1 MLFLVKPQRF
11 FVPVLAGLL
20 LVAVP
25 AGAELLVYSLR
36 LDPTSNSVNY
46 PGIPGGYLVVDENAG
61 SFSSVMILRDPDT
74 NRRFYTTSL
83 LSGSYFEL
91 LREGGGVSAVLSSFG
106 SGPEGGE
113 AVAFQ
118 AVGKTDGG
126 TRIGGGASTRV
137 AKSLRGFL
145 MTNAPESTTS
155 GTSGDPLIELG
166 FAGASKAGVDFE
178 SGSTRNAN
186 NARMTSATAITEIT
200 RTLERQGIPPEPT
213 PTPSPTPTPTPSP
226 AVPVV
231 P

>member
-1 MLFLVKPQRF
+1 MKPLRF
-11 FVPVLAGLL
+11 FIPAMIGLL

-46 PGIPGGYLVVDENAG
+46 PGIPGGYLVVDEDAG

-74 NRRFYTTSL
+74 NRRFYTTSF

-106 SGPEGGE
+106 SGSAGGE

-118 AVGKTDGG
+118 VVGKTDGG
-126 TRIGGGASTRV
+126 TKVGGGVSIRV
-137 AKSLRGFL
+137 AKKLRGFF
-145 MTNAPESTTS
+145 MTNAEESATAN
-155 GTSGDPLIELG
+155 TSGDPLVELG
-166 FAGASKAGVDFE
+166 FAGASRASMDYE

-186 NARMTSATAITEIT
+186 NARMTSATAITQIT
-200 RTLERQGIPPEPT
+200 RTLERQGIGPEAT
-213 PTPSPTPTPTPSP
+213 PTPSPSPTPV
-226 AVPVV
+226 VPVV